1 MDGRTEEDQCVA
13 VKVRENEFSGL
24 IGNLA
29 GNLIRDK
36 VGGGAGQ
43 LLGGLADN
51 VFGGEG
57 EVKVREN
64 EFSGLIGNLAGNL
77 IRDKVGGGAGQ
88 FLGGLAD
95 NVFGGEG

>member
-1 MDGRTEEDQCVA
+1 MADPSLCTGQELR
-13 VKVRENEFSGL
+13 L
-24 IGNLA
+24 IS
-29 GNLIRDK
+29 K
-36 VGGGAGQ
+36 
-43 LLGGLADN
+43 
-51 VFGGEG
+51 
-57 EVKVREN
+57 VKVREN